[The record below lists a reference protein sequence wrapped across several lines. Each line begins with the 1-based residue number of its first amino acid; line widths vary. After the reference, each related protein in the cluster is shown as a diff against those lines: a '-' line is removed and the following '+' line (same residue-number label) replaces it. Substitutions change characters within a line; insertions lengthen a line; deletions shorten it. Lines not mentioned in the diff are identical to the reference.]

1 MSIPPNFLP
10 LGASIIGD
18 KQVIICC
25 GSAQR
30 FFMSKPPVHAF
41 FVGRALAEAL
51 YEQLESA
58 ATNAFSEL
66 GKFDAEQRERL
77 RQFTDRV
84 VERANRASD
93 EAMQTRTGTA
103 STTTIQDIHPAD
115 LQATIDELRAEVALV
130 RSELQRYRSTLP

>member
-1 MSIPPNFLP
+1 
-10 LGASIIGD
+10 
-18 KQVIICC
+18 
-25 GSAQR
+25 
-30 FFMSKPPVHAF
+30 MSKPPVHAF
-41 FVGRALAEAL
+41 FVGRAVAEAL

-84 VERANRASD
+84 VERANRAAD

-103 STTTIQDIHPAD
+103 TTITIQDIPPAD
-115 LQATIDELRAEVALV
+115 LQVTIDELRAEVALV
-130 RSELQRYRSTLP
+130 RSQLQRYRSSLP

>member
-1 MSIPPNFLP
+1 
-10 LGASIIGD
+10 
-18 KQVIICC
+18 
-25 GSAQR
+25 
-30 FFMSKPPVHAF
+30 MSKPPVHAF
-41 FVGRALAEAL
+41 FVGRAVAEAL

-84 VERANRASD
+84 VERANRAAD
-93 EAMQTRTGTA
+93 EAMQTRTGTGTT

-115 LQATIDELRAEVALV
+115 LQVMIDELRAEVALV
-130 RSELQRYRSTLP
+130 RSELQRYRSSLP

>member
-1 MSIPPNFLP
+1 
-10 LGASIIGD
+10 
-18 KQVIICC
+18 
-25 GSAQR
+25 
-30 FFMSKPPVHAF
+30 MSKPPVHAF

-84 VERANRASD
+84 LERANRAAD
-93 EAMQTRTGTA
+93 EAQQTRTGTA
-103 STTTIQDIHPAD
+103 TTTIEDIHPAE
-115 LQATIDELRAEVALV
+115 LRATIDELRAEVAMV
-130 RSELQRYRSTLP
+130 RSQLQRYRSSLP

>member
-1 MSIPPNFLP
+1 M
-10 LGASIIGD
+10 GD

-84 VERANRASD
+84 LERADRAAD
-93 EAMQTRTGTA
+93 EAQQTRTGTA
-103 STTTIQDIHPAD
+103 TTTIEDIHPAE
-115 LQATIDELRAEVALV
+115 LQATIDELRAEVAMV
-130 RSELQRYRSTLP
+130 RSQLQRYRSSLP